1 VNPTRRAGSRYGPAA
16 EGISVICA
24 YNNRE
29 KLDRYLLGSLNKQ
42 DSPFEFFAVD
52 NTEARYASAARI
64 LNETAQKARYAYLM
78 FVHQD
83 VALLSDTWLT
93 DVQRSLRH
101 LENLGAAGAAG
112 IGSHSAAFSVV
123 HGAPP
128 VRAVRRKLRKPVP
141 VQTLDGCLMIV
152 PRKVFQ
158 KIAFDEK
165 AVSGWYLYTASYCL
179 DLIRAGYLIYVLPFP
194 IYHESTGPS
203 DPESYEQARQDLIT
217 RHRDHIK
224 VIYTTMGTW
233 ETKGGRKI
241 RPFLRLPLP

>member
-29 KLDRYLLGSLNKQ
+29 KMDQYLLSGLNRQ
-42 DSPFEFFAVD
+42 DSPFEFFAID
-52 NTEARYASAARI
+52 NTEARYASAAGI
-64 LNETAQKARYAYLM
+64 LNETARKARHEYLM

-93 DVQRSLRH
+93 DVRSAMRD
-101 LENLGAAGAAG
+101 LENLGAAGVAG
-112 IGSHSAAFSVV
+112 IGRRGVAASVL
-123 HGAPP
+123 HGTPP
-128 VRAVRRKLRKPVP
+128 SRIVRRKLRRPVP

-152 PRKVFQ
+152 PREVFQ

-179 DLIRAGYLIYVLPFP
+179 DLIRAGYLIYVLPCP
-194 IYHESTGPS
+194 IYHESVGPS
-203 DPESYEQARQDLIT
+203 DPNVYEQARQDLIR
-217 RHRDHIK
+217 RHRDHIE

-233 ETKGGRKI
+233 ETKRGRKI
-241 RPFLRLPLP
+241 RSFLRFHLP